1 WSGILRIDRRQG
13 ELRRRQLLPVP
24 AQSPRALDA
33 HSLHWLIIRSDNG
46 PRYRSARVQ
55 SNIAGERLGFGT
67 RMNLDYRVKQESITD
82 IRVGDEFASIASP
95 LDPLGPGA
103 SDVVSPLA
111 SGHFGSHEATTRQTD
126 HLKRAVGGGV

>member
-1 WSGILRIDRRQG
+1 
-13 ELRRRQLLPVP
+13 
-24 AQSPRALDA
+24 
-33 HSLHWLIIRSDNG
+33 
-46 PRYRSARVQ
+46 
-55 SNIAGERLGFGT
+55 GT

-126 HLKRAVGGGV
+126 HLKRAVGGGVGPDVIQVWHFLPAGSVGEHEILHLGQHRLARRLVGRLAADHDAALEADI